1 VTTRESQ
8 EWEELGENE
17 KRVEDRRGG
26 REREREWISP
36 NTGNT
41 VFPTSPNAISG
52 RGDPNMED
60 SVLLFHPSV
69 APEHTT

>member
-17 KRVEDRRGG
+17 KRVEERRGG
-26 REREREWISP
+26 RERENGSHRTRETQFSQRLP
-36 NTGNT
+36 TR
-41 VFPTSPNAISG
+41 FPG
-52 RGDPNMED
+52 GGDPNMED

-69 APEHTT
+69 APEHTM

>member
-26 REREREWISP
+26 RERERTDLTERGKHSFP
-36 NTGNT
+36 NVSQRDFREGG
-41 VFPTSPNAISG
+41 PKHG
-52 RGDPNMED
+52 R
-60 SVLLFHPSV
+60 
-69 APEHTT
+69 